1 MKKKKSE
8 FDEFKKKALRS
19 KESIISIF
27 LITPITIRLA
37 YFIKKKNLNISPNEI
52 TLMGLFLF
60 SPLTILFLFLAPL
73 LEIRSLYL
81 IVAILF
87 YFVLFLDWLDGQVA
101 RGMNKLSDKGAF
113 LDMISDRVSIIIF
126 FIVIFSIGLWTNN
139 DLLLIGSAFL
149 FVLKTFHLM
158 VISKVYYWNEKNKG
172 GKFVGPVFSGIPALK
187 KMGILNINTIFQ
199 RLNNVLKI
207 KRWEP
212 AINPPE
218 QYSLTIM
225 LPVLL
230 IFFNLETFAIYLLY
244 FYIFAFSFFFLF
256 RIKNLLKEYVL

>member
-1 MKKKKSE
+1 MKKKQSE
-8 FDEFKKKALRS
+8 FEEFKKKALRP
-19 KESIISIF
+19 KESILSMF
-27 LITPITIRLA
+27 TITPISIRLA

-60 SPLTILFLFLAPL
+60 SPLTILFLFLAPIL
-73 LEIRSLYL
+73 NLRILYL
-81 IVAILF
+81 FVAISF
-87 YFVLFLDWLDGQVA
+87 YLVLFVDWLDGQVA

-113 LDMISDRVSIIIF
+113 LDLIADRVAIIIF
-126 FIVIFSIGLWTNN
+126 FVVIFSIGLWTNN
-139 DLLLIGSAFL
+139 IILLTGSTFL

-158 VISKVYYWNEKNKG
+158 VITKLYYVKERSKEAKEVA
-172 GKFVGPVFSGIPALK
+172 PVFSGLPALNT
-187 KMGILNINTIFQ
+187 MGVLKINLIF
-199 RLNNVLKI
+199 RKLNNILKI

-230 IFFNLETFAIYLLY
+230 VFFNLETFAVFLLY
-244 FYIFAFSFFFLF
+244 FYIFAFSLFFLI
-256 RIKNLLKEYVL
+256 RVKNMMKEYV